1 MSDVEV
7 PLRLTEELVR
17 CVHRDIPDQGY
28 DSGTEVFS
36 ESDYDAHLEDF
47 LRERPPGALHVFAYG
62 SLIWKPAFEHAG
74 STRAVAQGWRR
85 SFCLRIK
92 RFRGTSEQPGLMM
105 ALDRGG
111 RCEGFLQRLHEG
123 RERGE
128 LAKLWRRE
136 MTMKPP
142 GNMPRWISVE
152 GPQGPVTAI
161 AFTVNQERPN
171 YAGNLGMEEIADILS
186 VACGHW
192 GSCAEYLRQTVLALA
207 AAGIRDEYLW
217 RLQEMVAERIMQR
230 RRL

>member
-1 MSDVEV
+1 MSDVDV

-36 ESDYDAHLEDF
+36 EADYDAHLEEF
-47 LRERPPGALHVFAYG
+47 LGERPTGALHVFAYG

-74 STRAVAQGWRR
+74 SSRAVAEGWRR

-161 AFTVNQERPN
+161 AFAVNQERPN

-217 RLQEMVAERIMQR
+217 RLQDMVADRIMQR

>member
-1 MSDVEV
+1 MSDVEA
-7 PLRLTEELVR
+7 PLLLTEDLVR
-17 CVHRDIPDQGY
+17 CVHRDLPDSGY

-36 ESDYDAHLEDF
+36 ESDYDEHLEEF
-47 LRERPPGALHVFAYG
+47 LKDRPAGPLHVFAYG
-62 SLIWKPAFEHAG
+62 SLIWKPAFAHAG
-74 STRAVAQGWRR
+74 TTRAVAEGWRR

-92 RFRGTSEQPGLMM
+92 RFRGTQEQPGLMM
-105 ALDRGG
+105 ALDEGG

-123 RERGE
+123 NETSE

-142 GNMPRWISVE
+142 GNMPRWISAEGAE
-152 GPQGPVTAI
+152 GPVAAV
-161 AFTVNQERPN
+161 AFTANQERSN
-171 YAGNLGMEEIADILS
+171 YAGDLSMEEIAEVLS

-192 GSCAEYLRQTVLALA
+192 GSCADYLRQTVLALLR
-207 AAGIRDEYLW
+207 AGIRDEYLW